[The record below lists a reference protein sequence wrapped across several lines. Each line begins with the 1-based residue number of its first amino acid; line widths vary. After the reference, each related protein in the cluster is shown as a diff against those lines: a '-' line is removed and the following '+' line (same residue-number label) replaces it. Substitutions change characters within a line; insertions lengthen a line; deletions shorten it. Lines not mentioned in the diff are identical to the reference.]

1 MIHKQPFGNTG
12 HKSTVTIFGGAAI
25 GRVNQE
31 KADQVLKTLLKYG
44 VNHIDTAASYG
55 DSELRIGPW
64 MEKHRNDFFLA
75 TKTGQRTYTDA
86 IDEIHKSLDRLRVK
100 NVDLLSEGCLFLK
113 AIISLVKRKVSL
125 FSCTRFQ
132 LYHETSLF

>member
-1 MIHKQPFGNTG
+1 MIHKQAFGNTG
-12 HKSTVTIFGGAAI
+12 HKSTVTLFGGAAI

-75 TKTGQRTYTDA
+75 TKTGQRTYTEA
-86 IDEIHKSLDRLRVK
+86 GDEIHKSLDRLRVK
-100 NVDLLSEGCLFLK
+100 NVDLLQLHNLTHPDDWDLATSEEG
-113 AIISLVKRKVSL
+113 A
-125 FSCTRFQ
+125 
-132 LYHETSLF
+132 